1 VTRCAARRCIGE
13 EIAWFTINPEPV
25 SMPDR
30 SPLVQRFDTEHLPIK
45 DRFAYWADEFG
56 KNVGYVALDSPD
68 RADFHQWF
76 SIVDMASL
84 SFARLRGSP
93 VSSSADPGQIK
104 DADRH
109 PFQLMLKVGDGPS
122 TIKQGKEAILETG
135 DLVLIDSL
143 QKMQMRAHRAANSL
157 LVGLPE
163 PLVARWLPDAQD
175 AVARQLDGTKGWP
188 GVLSAYLNAMN
199 IDHVQTIGGPFEQEL
214 VGEHILSMLSFA
226 FSQNGLTHDRE
237 AVSTRD
243 RALHLRMHNWIR
255 DNYADP
261 DVNAS
266 KLAARFHVSVRYVH
280 KVFASAGR
288 GITFLDVLQH
298 ERLEAAVRM
307 LRTASVSHTFV
318 AQIAYRCGFSDPAY
332 FGLVFRK
339 RYGCSPRAF
348 ASGKGRVGS
357 GISGYGRNQGED
369 ASPPDA
375 PPDVEAGKP

>member
-1 VTRCAARRCIGE
+1 
-13 EIAWFTINPEPV
+13 
-25 SMPDR
+25 MPDR
-30 SPLVQRFDTEHLPIK
+30 LPLVQRFDTEHLPTK

-56 KNVGYVALDSPD
+56 KNIGYVGLDSPHRD
-68 RADFHQWF
+68 DFHQWL

-93 VSSSADPGQIK
+93 VSSSADPGQVK
-104 DADRH
+104 DVERH

-122 TIKQGKEAILETG
+122 TVKQGKEAVLETG
-135 DLVLIDSL
+135 DIVLIDSL
-143 QKMQMRAHRAANSL
+143 QKMHMQAHRAANSL
-157 LVGLPE
+157 LVGLPQ
-163 PLVARWLPDAQD
+163 PLVTRWLPDAEN
-175 AVARQLDGTKGWP
+175 AVARQLNGSKGWA
-188 GVLSAYLNAMN
+188 GVLSAYLNAMS
-199 IDHVQTIGGPFEQEL
+199 IDHVQTIGGAFEQEL

-226 FSQNGLTHDRE
+226 LSQNGLAPDRDV
-237 AVSTRD
+237 VSTRD

-348 ASGKGRVGS
+348 ASGKGRPAVGVS
-357 GISGYGRNQGED
+357 GRERNQEKNRT
-369 ASPPDA
+369 PPDA
-375 PPDVEAGKP
+375 DAAEDAGKT